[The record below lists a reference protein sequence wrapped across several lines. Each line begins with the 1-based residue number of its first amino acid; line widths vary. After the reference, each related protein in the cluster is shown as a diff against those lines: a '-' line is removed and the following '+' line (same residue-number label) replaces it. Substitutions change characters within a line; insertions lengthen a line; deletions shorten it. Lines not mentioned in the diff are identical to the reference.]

1 MKSETMVSASLCS
14 ASSATEIVMDIS
26 FSAEMDVGFEL
37 EIVTG
42 VEHEAKKQLE
52 IRQIAIL
59 FIKLN
64 CLLQSHKQ
72 ATFCFIIGWGVNNQS
87 YDRALPGVMAQAIN
101 KPKIFLPVLEILLS
115 NSQIQL

>member
-1 MKSETMVSASLCS
+1 MDVGFEL
-14 ASSATEIVMDIS
+14 EIVT
-26 FSAEMDVGFEL
+26 GFEL

-52 IRQIAIL
+52 IRQIVIL

-64 CLLQSHKQ
+64 CLLQCHKQ

-87 YDRALPGVMAQAIN
+87 YDRALQSVMAQAIN
-101 KPKIFLPVLEILLS
+101 NPKIYLSVLKILLS
-115 NSQIQL
+115 NPQIQL